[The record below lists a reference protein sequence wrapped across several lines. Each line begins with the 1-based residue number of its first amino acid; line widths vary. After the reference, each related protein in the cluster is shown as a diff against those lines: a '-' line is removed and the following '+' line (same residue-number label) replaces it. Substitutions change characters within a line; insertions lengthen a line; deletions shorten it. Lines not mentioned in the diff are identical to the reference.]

1 MKRLSEGQSLA
12 LSILGAVLAVVGF
25 GMILSFSPEWINPPR
40 PTPTPGGIPTSR
52 FREKIEPVAMINQDG
67 APASLAN
74 LRGKPTLIA
83 FGYSSCPDVCPLTLA
98 DFKKVKARL
107 GPDGERVNFAMI
119 FVDPARD
126 TPEMLKR
133 YLAVFDPAFTGLTGD
148 KAAID
153 RMVAEFDASYQIEA
167 PRPGTDGYLVAHTSF
182 LYALDADGVWR
193 LSFPFQTSAD
203 VISNDLQ
210 KMLVE

>member
-1 MKRLSEGQSLA
+1 MKKLSESQSLA
-12 LSILGAVLAVVGF
+12 LSIISTVLAVVGF
-25 GMILSFSPEWINPPR
+25 GLILSFSPEWINPPR

-52 FREKIEPVAMINQDG
+52 FRERIEPVAMINQDG
-67 APASLAN
+67 EPVSLAN
-74 LRGKPTLIA
+74 LRGKPTLLA

-107 GPDGERVNFAMI
+107 GPDGERINFAMI

-126 TPEMLKR
+126 TPAILKP
-133 YLAVFDPAFTGLTGD
+133 YLAAFDASFVGLTGD

-153 RMVAEFDASYQIEA
+153 KTVAEFDASYQIES
-167 PRPGTDGYLVAHTSF
+167 PRPGFEGYLVAHTSF
-182 LYALDADGVWR
+182 IYALDADGVWR

-203 VISNDLQ
+203 VISADLR
-210 KMLVE
+210 KLIVE